1 MTRAVLDPQVL
12 RGAAWALRSVRS
24 VRRQL
29 ARGPLPEVIVPA
41 PPRLSAHRGGR
52 GVDAV
57 LRRLQPSCL
66 ERALVLQRWLAAHG
80 EPRAVVVGVSSP
92 AEFRAHAWLEGEER
106 RPGEPA
112 FHEITRLAP

>member
-1 MTRAVLDPQVL
+1 VTPAALHPHAL
-12 RGAAWALRSVRS
+12 RGAVWALRSVRS

-29 ARGPLPEVIVPA
+29 AGRPLGEVRVADPPA
-41 PPRLSAHRGGR
+41 LPAARGGR
-52 GVDAV
+52 GVAAV

-80 EPRAVVVGVSSP
+80 ERREVVVGVSSP
-92 AEFRAHAWLEGEER
+92 ADFHAHAWLDGEPS
-106 RPGEPA
+106 RPGLPA

>member
-1 MTRAVLDPQVL
+1 MIRAALDPEVL
-12 RGAAWALRSVRS
+12 RGAAWALRAVRS

-29 ARGPLPEVIVPA
+29 ADRPLPDVAVPA
-41 PPRLSAHRGGR
+41 PPRLAPHRGGQ

-66 ERALVLQRWLAAHG
+66 ERALVLQRWLAVHG
-80 EPRAVVVGVSSP
+80 DPRAVVVGVSSP
-92 AEFRAHAWLEGEER
+92 ADFRAHAWLDGEQR